1 VSPRQGDVIVAL
13 IMVGV
18 GIAGLVSG
26 LLGHP
31 TALSL
36 AFAMQFALIP
46 RFVRA
51 FERES
56 ASQRMTVE
64 PLGIFY
70 RRRPWLVAIGVV
82 AAVTFVIDATAHFG
96 QEPGRA
102 VVEVL
107 AGASVL
113 LAGIRLLVWTRP
125 RT

>member
-1 VSPRQGDVIVAL
+1 MTPHQGDVIVAL
-13 IMVGV
+13 SIVGV
-18 GIAGLVSG
+18 GIGGLVSG

-36 AFAMQFALIP
+36 AFAVLFVLIP

-51 FERES
+51 LERES
-56 ASQRMTVE
+56 ASQRMTLE
-64 PLGIFY
+64 PFGILY

-82 AAVTFVIDATAHFG
+82 AAVASVIDATAHFG
-96 QEPGRA
+96 LEPGRA

>member
-1 VSPRQGDVIVAL
+1 VTPRQGDVIVAL
-13 IMVGV
+13 SIVGV

-36 AFAMQFALIP
+36 GFAVLFVLIP
-46 RFVRA
+46 RFVRG

-56 ASQRMTVE
+56 ESQRMTME
-64 PLGIFY
+64 PFGILY
-70 RRRPWLVAIGVV
+70 RWRPWLVPIGVV
-82 AAVTFVIDATAHFG
+82 AAVASVIDATAHFG
-96 QEPGRA
+96 LEPGRA

-113 LAGIRLLVWTRP
+113 VVGIRLLVWTRP

>member
-1 VSPRQGDVIVAL
+1 VSPHQRDVTVAL
-13 IMVGV
+13 SIAGV
-18 GIAGLVSG
+18 GIAGIVAG

-36 AFAMQFALIP
+36 ALIVLFALIP

-51 FERES
+51 LERES
-56 ASQRMTVE
+56 ASQRMAVE
-64 PLGIFY
+64 PLGVLY
-70 RRRPWLVAIGVV
+70 RRTQWLVAFGVV

-107 AGASVL
+107 AGASVP
-113 LAGIRLLVWTRP
+113 LAAIRLLVWTRRP
-125 RT
+125 T